1 MKKVIVF
8 LGLLICVNVIAAS
21 ADIKRMR
28 ELFEL
33 VDKDEKYYNEL
44 DRLTKDAT
52 HHNPLPFAYR
62 GLYYFM
68 RAKYLY
74 WPNQK
79 LSSFNIGKKIMEAII
94 ILNPKEPELR
104 LIRYSVQ
111 YNVPTILGYSSNL
124 KEDRK
129 ILKAAKSNP
138 RYKDIHYLI
147 NGVLTLYP

>member
-1 MKKVIVF
+1 MKLNFIII
-8 LGLLICVNVIAAS
+8 LLFSSLSFAS
-21 ADIKRMR
+21 VANDVQRMR

-44 DRLTKDAT
+44 DKLTKNTT
-52 HHNPLPFAYR
+52 HHQPIPFGYR
-62 GLYYFM
+62 ALYYFM

-79 LSSFNIGKKIMEAII
+79 LAAFNTGKKIMEAII
-94 ILNPKEPELR
+94 TLNPKEPELR

-111 YNVPTILGYSSNL
+111 YNVPGILSYNQNLSEDKQVISSAL
-124 KEDRK
+124 K
-129 ILKAAKSNP
+129 NP
-138 RYKDIHYLI
+138 NYQHLHYLI